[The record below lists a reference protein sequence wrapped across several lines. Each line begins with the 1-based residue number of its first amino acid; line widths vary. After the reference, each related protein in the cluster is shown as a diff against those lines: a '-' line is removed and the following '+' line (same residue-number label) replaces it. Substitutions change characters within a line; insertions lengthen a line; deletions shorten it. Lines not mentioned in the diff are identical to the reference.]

1 MEDKYAIRVAGVSKM
16 YKLFEKKSDRMWDA
30 IGIGPKRYEEKYALN
45 DLDFSIE
52 KGETVGIIG
61 TNGAGKSTLLKI
73 ITGIVYP
80 TKGEIEVNGKVSAL
94 LELGAGFNYE
104 YTGLE
109 NIYLNGLITGLS
121 RSEVDEKLD
130 DVLSF
135 ADIGNYIYQPVKSY
149 SSGMFVRLAFAV
161 AINVNPDILIVDEA
175 LSVGDVF
182 FQAKC
187 YKKFDE
193 FKEQGKTILCVSHD
207 LSMITRYCDRAILLD
222 HGRMLSQGSPKDMVD
237 LYKKVLAG
245 AADVEDILA
254 GGDIKKSNREVSS
267 VASTGD
273 DDSWKSHFAINPKVD
288 EYGDGSATIV
298 DFGIFD
304 DKGLPTETIYKGSE
318 FTIKSKVKFSSEVKD
333 PIFTY
338 TFKNTQGVSIT
349 GTNTMY
355 EQVIT
360 GEATEGDEYIAEF
373 TQTMN
378 LQGGEYLLSISCT
391 GYDGGD
397 FRVYYRLYDVI
408 NVTVV
413 SDRDTVGFYDM
424 FSKTRVTKNGVEL

>member
-1 MEDKYAIRVAGVSKM
+1 MSDGSAIKVSHLDKM
-16 YKLFEKKSDRMWDA
+16 YKLFEKKSDRVWDA
-30 IGIGPKRYEEKYALN
+30 IGIGGKRYEEKYALK
-45 DLDFSIE
+45 DLSFSVE

-73 ITGIVYP
+73 ITGVAYP
-80 TKGEIEVNGKVSAL
+80 TTGEVEVDGRISAL

-121 RSEVDEKLD
+121 RKEVDERLD

-161 AINVNPDILIVDEA
+161 AINVDPDILIVDEA

-187 YKKFDE
+187 YRKFEE
-193 FKEQGKTILCVSHD
+193 FKEAGKTILCVSHD
-207 LSMITRYCDRAILLD
+207 LSMITHYCDRAILLNKG
-222 HGRMLSQGSPKDMVD
+222 HKLSEGKPKDMVD

-245 AADVEDILA
+245 AVDEGDVLS
-254 GGDIKKSNREVSS
+254 GGDIKKTNQKEGI
-267 VASTGD
+267 A
-273 DDSWKSHFAINPKVD
+273 DSEADESLWRSHFKINPTVD
-288 EYGDGSATIV
+288 EYGDGSAKIT

-304 DKGLPTETIYKGSE
+304 DRGNITDTIYKGGR
-318 FTIKSKVKFSSEVKD
+318 FTIASKVEFYKEVKN

-338 TFKNTQGVSIT
+338 TIKNTQGVAIT

-355 EQVIT
+355 ESVDT
-360 GEATEGDEYIAEF
+360 GTAHEGDVYVARF
-373 TQTMN
+373 SQDMN
-378 LQGGEYLLSISCT
+378 LQSGEYLLSVSCT
-391 GYDGGD
+391 GYDAGD
-397 FRVYYRLYDVI
+397 FKVYYRLYDVVDI
-408 NVTVV
+408 TVV
-413 SDRDTVGFYDM
+413 SDQDTVGFYDM
-424 FSKTRVTKNGVEL
+424 FSETIVEKNGSTI

>member
-1 MEDKYAIRVAGVSKM
+1 MGDNSSIRVSGVSKM
-16 YKLFEKKSDRMWDA
+16 YKLFDKKSDRVWDA
-30 IGIGPKRYEEKYALN
+30 IGIGPKRYEEKYALR

-80 TKGEIEVNGKVSAL
+80 TKGEVQVDGKVSAL

-121 RSEVDEKLD
+121 RKEVDEKLD
-130 DVLSF
+130 DVLAF
-135 ADIGNYIYQPVKSY
+135 ADIGNYIHQPVKSY

-161 AINVNPDILIVDEA
+161 AINVDPDILIVDEA

-245 AADVEDILA
+245 AADVEDILK
-254 GGDIKKSNREVSS
+254 GGDIKKTNQIESAVSND
-267 VASTGD
+267 AYD
-273 DDSWKSHFAINPKVD
+273 DTWKSHFAINPKVD
-288 EYGDGSATIV
+288 EYGDGSATII

-304 DKGLPTETIYKGSE
+304 DKGLITDTIYKGSS
-318 FTIKSKVKFSSEVKD
+318 FTIKSKVKFHKTVTD

-338 TFKNTQGVSIT
+338 AFKNTQGVSIT

-360 GEATEGDEYIAEF
+360 GETADGDEYVAEF

-391 GYDGGD
+391 GYEGGD
-397 FRVYYRLYDVI
+397 FSVYYRLYDVI

-424 FSKTRVTKNGVEL
+424 FSQVRVTKNGEEL